1 MARTALTKTTIP
13 SPYAGAGV
21 AATMTA
27 ADTSNKNS
35 FPLTG
40 REIVIAYNSGASSHT
55 VTVTSVDDRYG
66 RSEDISAE
74 AIAAGAIRV
83 YGVGLALEGWQ
94 QTDGSLYLEAN
105 HAEVKFGVLVLP
117 S

>member
-21 AATMTA
+21 AITMTA
-27 ADTSNKNS
+27 ADTSNQNS

-40 REIVIAYNSGASSHT
+40 REIVIAWNSGATSRT

-66 RSEDISAE
+66 RQENISAE

-94 QTDGSLYLEAN
+94 QTDGNLYLEASN
-105 HAEVKFGVLVLP
+105 AEVKFGVLKLNP
-117 S
+117 

>member
-1 MARTALTKTTIP
+1 MARTVLTKTTIP

-21 AATMTA
+21 AVTMTA
-27 ADTSNKNS
+27 ADTTNQNS

-40 REIVIAYNSGASSHT
+40 REIVIAWNSGASSRT
-55 VTVTSVDDRYG
+55 VTITSVDDRYG
-66 RSEDISAE
+66 RSEHITAE

-83 YGVGLALEGWQ
+83 YGPGLALEGWQ

-105 HAEVKFGVLVLP
+105 NAEVKFGILTLP
-117 S
+117 

>member
-21 AATMTA
+21 AITMTA
-27 ADTSNKNS
+27 ADTSNQNS

-40 REIVIAYNSGASSHT
+40 KEVVIAWNSGATPRT

-66 RSEDISAE
+66 RQENITSES
-74 AIAAGAIRV
+74 IAAGAIRV
-83 YGVGLALEGWQ
+83 YGVGLALDGWQ
-94 QTDGSLYLEAN
+94 QTDGNLYLEAN
-105 HAEVKFGVLVLP
+105 NAEVKFGILVIP
-117 S
+117 